1 MKHFRA
7 SITEYFC
14 NWLITNFNIKEDDI
28 LNFKKRIYTKNSED
42 MKFFMNHL
50 SSAKI
55 LTRPFA
61 ILNLYQIYSY
71 NDRHFTFNLTGVNY
85 SAVSSYLGEKIAL
98 EFKDKCNFSD
108 LKDFKCEAAGE
119 LKVKKFISIQKIGT

>member
-1 MKHFRA
+1 
-7 SITEYFC
+7 
-14 NWLITNFNIKEDDI
+14 
-28 LNFKKRIYTKNSED
+28 

-119 LKVKKFISIQKIGT
+119 LKVKKFIRIQKIGTSPIILNVLNSFNVPTYAKLDYFEE